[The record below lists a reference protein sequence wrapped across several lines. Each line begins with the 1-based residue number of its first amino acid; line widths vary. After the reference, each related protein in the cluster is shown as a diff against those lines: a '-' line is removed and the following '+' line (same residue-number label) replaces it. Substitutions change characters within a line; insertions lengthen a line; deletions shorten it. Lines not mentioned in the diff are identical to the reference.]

1 MDNNCKG
8 RYNVEE
14 RLVIEKEAKVYSLF
28 NRIKKIDIFFKEALI
43 DKHIVMKSNK
53 TKNQRIVYNK

>member
-14 RLVIEKEAKVYSLF
+14 RLVIKKEAKVYSLF